1 MGGRPA
7 RKLSHSVSVGV
18 SFSVRDIYLINP
30 GRLASLK
37 GSAALDSTSYML
49 RDDWRTKAQFR
60 VTCSIVARD
69 FLVRVEAHFER
80 LRYRR

>member
-30 GRLASLK
+30 GRLTSLK
-37 GSAALDSTSYML
+37 GLAALDSTSYML
-49 RDDWRTKAQFR
+49 RDDWGTKKNLPPLDYGGRFR
-60 VTCSIVARD
+60 VS
-69 FLVRVEAHFER
+69 
-80 LRYRR
+80 

>member
-37 GSAALDSTSYML
+37 GSAALDSTSYIL
-49 RDDWRTKAQFR
+49 RDDWRTTKKTSTFR
-60 VTCSIVARD
+60 WGSSFALAGTGGWGRA
-69 FLVRVEAHFER
+69 VRCT
-80 LRYRR
+80 